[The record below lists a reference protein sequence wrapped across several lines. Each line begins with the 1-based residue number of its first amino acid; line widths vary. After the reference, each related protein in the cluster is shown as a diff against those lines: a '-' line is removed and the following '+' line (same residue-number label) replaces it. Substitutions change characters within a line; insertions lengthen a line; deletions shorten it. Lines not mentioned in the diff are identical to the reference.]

1 MTDSTILKAE
11 NISFAYRT
19 GREVLDKISLAIDA
33 GSRVAFVGPNGA
45 GKSTLFLHFNAILQ
59 PTAGRL
65 YFRGNAFDYS
75 RRSVNLLRQK
85 VGMVFQDQDMQ
96 LFAATVLDDVLF
108 GPMNMGFSFREAEAV
123 ACKALEQVE
132 MREYAE
138 APVHFLS
145 PGQKKRVALAGVLA
159 MEPEVLILDE
169 PTAGL
174 DYAGSVNL
182 CAILGRLHQ
191 NGTTLIVSTH
201 DTDWVLDWADQVVA
215 MNEGQV
221 VAAGLARDVLLRD
234 DFAQL
239 GFARPRSECGP
250 KGWCT

>member
-1 MTDSTILKAE
+1 MTKPTILE
-11 NISFAYRT
+11 TVNVSFAYRT
-19 GREVLDKISLAIDA
+19 GREVLDKINLTVTE
-33 GSRVAFVGPNGA
+33 GERVAFVGPNGA

-59 PTAGRL
+59 PTNGRL
-65 YFRGNAFDYS
+65 YFRGNVFDYS
-75 RRSVNLLRQK
+75 RQSVNRLRQK
-85 VGMVFQDQDMQ
+85 VGLVFQDQDMQ

-108 GPMNMGFSFREAEAV
+108 GPMNMGLSLQEAE
-123 ACKALEQVE
+123 KAANIALKTVE
-132 MREYAE
+132 MLDYAD

-182 CAILGRLHQ
+182 CSILEQLHKA
-191 NGTTLIVSTH
+191 GTTLLVSTH

-215 MNEGQV
+215 MNEGRV
-221 VAAGLARDVLLRD
+221 VAAGNARDVLLRE

-250 KGWCT
+250 KRWCT